1 MAGADA
7 DVESLYSYD
16 TKETEEYGKCTEST
30 LLIQYRG
37 PPPRP
42 QSRWR
47 GQLWAWKEQLLR
59 PGSVDVA
66 CSKSKQDDV
75 WATMALDGQRAGQ
88 MVGQMAAQVQQG
100 IVRLAEGDAGGEGE
114 GGGEGELG
122 GGEVR
127 VAGREGEVG
136 GGEEGDGGDEG
147 GV

>member
-16 TKETEEYGKCTEST
+16 TKRSSPPTTIPMAGPT
-30 LLIQYRG
+30 LGMEGAAVATRLSRRG
-37 PPPRP
+37 
-42 QSRWR
+42 
-47 GQLWAWKEQLLR
+47 LLE
-59 PGSVDVA
+59 VE
-66 CSKSKQDDV
+66 
-75 WATMALDGQRAGQ
+75 AG
-88 MVGQMAAQVQQG
+88 
-100 IVRLAEGDAGGEGE
+100 LAEGDAGGEGE